1 MKIEG
6 IVTLVFR
13 DKDTGEITKTI
24 KQENTITNYWI
35 EAFLAPNLLSSTFNY
50 SKFGSKIFISGMD
63 IPATDPSVRIIS
75 NVHAMGFVES
85 GVTSPAIT
93 LATDT
98 TFAFGQHQ
106 QRFAPPASLIN
117 INVIGLT
124 YTTTVPTNNAV
135 TAQAYVKLA
144 STCTQDTNETLDI
157 FYRVQFPY
165 DYYEVPSPPDRKTT
179 GISAAQTN
187 IMVDRYFITHSTTEF
202 ISGGISSNWN
212 GTMDHT
218 RLAFKPTRAGG
229 HDYSSN
235 FTGTTTRTDNKPL
248 QKYDINS
255 IITID
260 KSIGNVVGFIS
271 YGAGSNGGKNVWS
284 REVTPLGESVIQN
297 IFGHGPA
304 AVKPFFD
311 ATQLNSGDGTISLD
325 GSTWT
330 NPNFPKMYNIDVTA
344 TGALGVGTYKFKVR
358 NHFGFLN
365 NTYGDII
372 RIMPG
377 MMFQNK
383 HMHDGFEFTRGDSLG
398 NPVEDRARPKI
409 IRYDIDDTNTN
420 LLCINKTEVY
430 VFNLLTEE
438 GVLFNVTNEPT
449 FAPTNITQVTYD
461 ASGTIYVGCRD
472 TGLYKIETPLGTPT
486 ITLIDNTTTGLIG
499 LPVSK
504 CYGVSIGSSAVLW
517 TVFDGGVFSSAD
529 DGATWTQATFTNAT
543 IVGLWSR
550 VKFIQADPAHVD
562 QRLAFVYESSAIG
575 VGTYMEYSVVWWDNN
590 SSNDSQGKQ
599 FLALNRTN
607 SSNYI
612 QYTRYIAEEPWT
624 YFDWL
629 KPSPTQNKWGLT
641 MKSSS
646 WTSQPA
652 SMYPTYFTFG
662 TDTYVQNTT
671 SALGSYQGYIDWE
684 LHSTGSQS
692 IILITYIST
701 ADRRFVLYRD
711 NDTFEFNKFAF
722 VNSSS
727 YGDQESITHGP
738 VCYLGN
744 LVALAWRPTLAI
756 QFYTI
761 VTGGHADAAG
771 GDLNYLLYDNYGWNG
786 ANWVKDDPGS
796 KAFHGASEVLNDGV
810 KIAFD
815 DNVGA
820 QTFVAN
826 DYYTFGVVQGVWL
839 DGATQIDHKT
849 GLYFKKMLTGQNTL
863 GDASLSGTPVSSEI
877 FRRVPSVSATVMTWQ
892 DILNVATSTPDVV
905 RMNVSTTTYNHGARS
920 IDKLTGTGLVNKSA
934 SDLLYGNFTF
944 GLYTHMANA
953 VAGATAITCGLSPV
967 SALGT
972 VIDRASPHYGIELT
986 SAGTVDG
993 YTFMTDINIIE
1004 QGVVVAPL
1012 VGRFDSISS
1021 SSFDF
1026 EIEIL
1031 NDGTVNYYVSSVAST
1046 TQPSNTIQTS
1056 FRALLHTSAAPA
1068 PIVDYYADLAMNG
1081 ATVGIS
1087 TSLSSGPGGT
1097 LKPFPDTTPAGGRR
1111 IVSRVPD
1118 GLFVTI
1124 GDFGT
1129 SKGRYE
1135 PEFFAVDYSQNIEIL
1150 IDGVATTLILQNDL
1164 DTALQAGEISIF
1176 AREGIL
1182 RYSAADTGKTI
1193 SGTYQVLLKQ

>member
-24 KQENTITNYWI
+24 KQKNTITNYWI
-35 EAFLAPNLLSSTFNY
+35 ETYLVVNSSHSSYNY
-50 SKFGSKIFISGMD
+50 GKFGKYIFISGMD
-63 IPATDPSVRIIS
+63 IPATDPSIRYIPE
-75 NVHAMGFVES
+75 VHAMGFVES
-85 GVTSPAIT
+85 GVTSPAT
-93 LATDT
+93 TQATDT

-106 QRFAPPASLIN
+106 QRFAPPATLID

-124 YTTTVPTNNAV
+124 YTADVPASKTV

-157 FYRVQFPY
+157 FYRIQYPY
-165 DYYEVPSPPDRKTT
+165 DYYELPSPPDRTTT

-187 IMVDRYFITHSTTEF
+187 VMLDRHFITYNSTEYLGSIT
-202 ISGGISSNWN
+202 SNWN

-218 RLAFKPTRAGG
+218 RLAFKPTRSGG

-235 FTGTTTRTDNKPL
+235 FTGTTTKTGDISL

-260 KSIGNVVGFIS
+260 KSIGNVVGFLS
-271 YGAGSNGGKNVWS
+271 YGAGSTNGKNVWS
-284 REVTPLGESVIQN
+284 REATPLGESVIQN

-304 AVKPFFD
+304 ATKPFFD

-330 NPNFPKMYNIDVTA
+330 NPNFPKMYDIDVTA

-365 NTYGDII
+365 NTYGDVI
-372 RIMPG
+372 RIMPS

-383 HMHDGFEFTRGDSLG
+383 HMHDGFEFTRGDVLG
-398 NPVEDRARPKI
+398 NAAEDRERPKI
-409 IRYDIDDTNTN
+409 IRYDIDQTNTN

-430 VFNLLTEE
+430 VFNLLTET

-461 ASGTIYVGCRD
+461 TAGTIYVACRD
-472 TGLYKIETPLGTPT
+472 TGLYKIETPLGSPT
-486 ITLIDNTTTGLIG
+486 VTLIDNTITGLTG

-504 CYGVSIGSSAVLW
+504 CYGVAIGSSGVLW
-517 TVFDGGVFSSAD
+517 AVFDGGVFSSAD
-529 DGATWTQATFTNAT
+529 DGTTWTQATFTNAIIT
-543 IVGLWSR
+543 GLWSR
-550 VKFIQADPAHVD
+550 VKFIQADPAHAD
-562 QRLAFVYESSAIG
+562 QRLAFVYESTTPA
-575 VGTYMEYSVVWWDNN
+575 VGSYMELSVVWWDNN
-590 SSNDSQGKQ
+590 SSVDTQGKQ
-599 FLALNRTN
+599 FLAFSRNPD
-607 SSNYI
+607 SSYI
-612 QYTRYIAEEPWT
+612 QYTTYITEEPWT

-629 KPSPTQNKWGLT
+629 KPSPTQNKWGLM

-646 WTSQPA
+646 WTTQPGT
-652 SMYPTYFTFG
+652 MYPTYFTFG
-662 TDTYVQNTT
+662 TDTYVQSTT
-671 SALGSYQGYIDWE
+671 SGLGSYQGYIDWE
-684 LHSTGSQS
+684 QHSTGDQS
-692 IILITYIST
+692 IVAVTYIST
-701 ADRRFVLYRD
+701 SDRRFVLYRD
-711 NDTFEFNKFAF
+711 NDTFEFNKFVF

-727 YGDQESITHGP
+727 YGDQESISHGP

-744 LVALAWRPTLAI
+744 LVVLAWRPTVTT

-761 VTGGHADAAG
+761 VTCGHGDAAG
-771 GDLNYLLYDNYGWNG
+771 GDLDYLLYDNYGWNG
-786 ANWVKDDPGS
+786 ANWALDDPGS
-796 KAFHGASEVLNDGV
+796 KAFHGASEVLSDGV

-815 DNVGA
+815 DNAGA

-826 DYYTFGVVQGVWL
+826 DYYTFGVLQGVWL

-849 GLYFKKMLTGQNTL
+849 GLYFKKMLQNQNTL
-863 GDASLSGTPVSSEI
+863 GEASLSGTPVSSEV
-877 FRRVPSVSATVMTWQ
+877 FRRIPAVSATQMSWQ
-892 DILNVATSTPDVV
+892 DDIGIGYSTDVV
-905 RMNVSTTTYNHGARS
+905 RMSISTSSYNHGARS
-920 IDKLTGTGLVNKSA
+920 IDKLSGTGLTNKSA
-934 SDLLYGNFTF
+934 SDTLYGSFTF

-953 VAGATAITCGLSPV
+953 VAGATAITCGLSPI

-972 VIDRASPHYGIELT
+972 AIDRASPHFAIELT
-986 SAGTVDG
+986 SAGDING
-993 YTFMTDINIIE
+993 YTFLTDINIIE

-1021 SSFDF
+1021 SSFNF
-1026 EIEIL
+1026 EVEIL
-1031 NDGTVNYYVSSVAST
+1031 NDGTVNYYVTTFSTT
-1046 TQPSNTIQTS
+1046 TQPSANIQPYT
-1056 FRALLHTSAAPA
+1056 RILMHTSATPA

-1081 ATVGIS
+1081 GTVGINTAL
-1087 TSLSSGPGGT
+1087 TSGSSI
-1097 LKPFPDTTPAGGRR
+1097 KPYPDNYPAGGRR

-1118 GLFVTI
+1118 DLFVSI

-1135 PEFFAVDYSQNIEIL
+1135 PEFFAVDYSQNVEIL
-1150 IDGVATTLILQNDL
+1150 IDGVAATLILENDL
-1164 DTALQAGEISIF
+1164 DTSLQAGEISIF
-1176 AREGIL
+1176 AREGFL